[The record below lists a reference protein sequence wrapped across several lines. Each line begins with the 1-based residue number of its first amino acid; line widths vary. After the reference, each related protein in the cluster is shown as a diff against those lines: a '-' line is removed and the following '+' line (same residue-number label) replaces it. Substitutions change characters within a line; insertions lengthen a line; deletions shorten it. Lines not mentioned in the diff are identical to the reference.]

1 MNKGISVIGIKDYA
15 MDVDRF
21 RSHHQLNAYKAVR
34 LNPRNWFRT
43 ACRWQEWYSGEVALN
58 CLSYLGGCKVTRGKR
73 GNAKT
78 DRNTKNFGTT
88 FINIPIDVAS
98 GKAIK
103 ELYDDPDTLFDSFAD
118 LVATGHKVSFTHN
131 PVNGAF
137 IVAVTGKEDETVNSG
152 YTYSSFAGDWLTALK
167 VAMYKHFVVAKGKW
181 LEVAQ
186 DRELPEFG

>member
-1 MNKGISVIGIKDYA
+1 
-15 MDVDRF
+15 MDIDVWASR
-21 RSHHQLNAYKAVR
+21 HQLGAYRRMMV
-34 LNPRNWFRT
+34 NPREWFHRAAT
-43 ACRWQEWYSGEVALN
+43 WQGWNSGDVALN
-58 CLSYLGGCKVTRGKR
+58 CLSFLGGCRVARGKR
-73 GNAKT
+73 SNART

-88 FINIPIDVAS
+88 FINIPVDVSA

-131 PVNGAF
+131 PVNGSF
-137 IVAVTGKEDETVNSG
+137 IVAVTGKEDETPNGG

-167 VAMYKHFVVAKGKW
+167 VAMYKHFVVAGGRW